1 MQDSLGGNAKTL
13 MFVNISPADYNQ
25 DETSTALTYA
35 TRVKQ
40 ITNEASKHQVYYATG
55 YRPRMA
61 CIVVSQSEL
70 LNSLSVLELWESS
83 TRLKFEEVLEVVRII
98 GD

>member
-25 DETSTALTYA
+25 EETSTALTYA

-40 ITNEASKHQVYYATG
+40 ITNEASKHQVS
-55 YRPRMA
+55 RSPA
-61 CIVVSQSEL
+61 C
-70 LNSLSVLELWESS
+70 LSVWLLSCVRLSLEIALLPHHSTLPVPLVGSS
-83 TRLKFEEVLEVVRII
+83 QT
-98 GD
+98 

>member
-25 DETSTALTYA
+25 EETSTALTYA

-40 ITNEASKHQVYYATG
+40 ITNEANKQQVCGANNSGNRGAGCTISG
-55 YRPRMA
+55 RRNSTVA
-61 CIVVSQSEL
+61 AVASG
-70 LNSLSVLELWESS
+70 SLSVSPAL
-83 TRLKFEEVLEVVRII
+83 R
-98 GD
+98 

>member
-40 ITNEASKHQVYYATG
+40 ITNEASKQQVYNATTG
-55 YRPRMA
+55 YRPRIA
-61 CIVVSQSEL
+61 CVVESQSQTSEQL
-70 LNSLSVLELWESS
+70 
-83 TRLKFEEVLEVVRII
+83 
-98 GD
+98 